1 MDASARTETRSARL
15 GRARPVFF
23 DLLRIRFPV
32 TAIVSIGHRVSGVVL
47 ALFIPVLAY
56 MLQRSLESAERFSD
70 VVALLRYLPV
80 RVIIVLLVWALAH
93 HVLAGVR
100 HLLFDVHLGTRLGT
114 ARASAWTV
122 FAVEL
127 LVLLLA
133 AGTML

>member
-1 MDASARTETRSARL
+1 MDVSARTDTRRAPP
-15 GRARPVFF
+15 GTARPVFF

-47 ALFIPVLAY
+47 ALFVPVLAY
-56 MLQRSLESAERFSD
+56 LLQLSLEGAERFSD
-70 VVALLRYLPV
+70 VVALLQHLPV
-80 RVIIVLLVWALAH
+80 RFVIVLLVWALAH

-100 HLLFDVHLGTRLGT
+100 HLLFDVHLGTRLGA
-114 ARASAWTV
+114 ARASAWGV
-122 FAVEL
+122 FAIEL